1 MGNLQEPRPIAVDLR
16 EGGGAPN
23 PALII
28 SFIKIH
34 TAHRIQII
42 LLLLFCAAVRGT
54 YASEHLH

>member
-16 EGGGAPN
+16 EGGGSNN
-23 PALII
+23 PALTI

-34 TAHRIQII
+34 TAHHIHIV
-42 LLLLFCAAVRGT
+42 LLLLFYAAVRGT